1 VIHADFLD
9 WFRAAYEKARALM
22 PEEQRRY
29 HDEYQQELWM
39 EVLGML
45 R

>member
-1 VIHADFLD
+1 
-9 WFRAAYEKARALM
+9 M